1 MKQLI
6 SDWVLTSEPELR
18 VQASL
23 SLAVH
28 VEPAVGSALT
38 PSPAIGGLCADT
50 NMLPDE
56 SKLLLLTHLYLELRL
71 NLKDALRAAQADII
85 MAPKGQNRRLWV
97 EQRQ

>member
-6 SDWVLTSEPELR
+6 SDWVLATEPEPR
-18 VQASL
+18 IQTPRPR
-23 SLAVH
+23 
-28 VEPAVGSALT
+28 PAVAGLSA
-38 PSPAIGGLCADT
+38 DV
-50 NMLPDE
+50 NMLSDE

-71 NLKDALRAAQADII
+71 NLEDALRAARADII